1 MTDISKK
8 YKIEFLND
16 EGEVVKTEYTNTL
29 KKFASLKGLNYYN
42 IRELLND
49 KYLNKKR
56 GQQKYGQELRKKIK
70 ITENK
75 IDFSSL
81 FDDLNK

>member
-8 YKIEFLND
+8 YKIEFLNN

-29 KKFASLKGLNYYN
+29 KKFALSKGLNYYH

-49 KYLNKKR
+49 KYKNKKR

-70 ITENK
+70 ITQNQ

-81 FDDLNK
+81 FDDLN